1 MAYMF
6 SECSNL
12 KELDLKSFNTSNVSN
27 MTNMFS
33 RCSRLTELDLTNFNT
48 TSVTNMKWMF
58 SMGIVIYQIK
68 LKINFGRECDS
79 LQLHNLSPKKIFTS
93 FNCFF

>member
-1 MAYMF
+1 MAYIF

-48 TSVTNMKWMF
+48 SNIKYKQGTFWVVLN
-58 SMGIVIYQIK
+58 YPIK
-68 LKINFGRECDS
+68 LKIKF
-79 LQLHNLSPKKIFTS
+79 
-93 FNCFF
+93 

>member
-27 MTNMFS
+27 MTNMFYECRS
-33 RCSRLTELDLTNFNT
+33 
-48 TSVTNMKWMF
+48 
-58 SMGIVIYQIK
+58 
-68 LKINFGRECDS
+68 LKKFRIG
-79 LQLHNLSPKKIFTS
+79 
-93 FNCFF
+93 